1 MQHCKLTFI
10 TSLPASLLTVCL
22 LFRYTITAS
31 RPFTRPTDFDITSQT
46 CHLQHQPFPQPAQ
59 CSSKMQGFNM
69 GKYVPPDLEGTTS
82 GNKLHGKHALGGRA
96 SKLAS
101 QGILTVRFEM
111 PYAVWCSTCPKPT
124 IIGQGV
130 RFNAAKQKVGA
141 YHSTPIWSFKMRHA
155 ACGGEIEIR
164 TDPANT
170 AYVVVAGGKKR
181 DTGEDQVHEGDS
193 VILTDQER
201 EALRQNA
208 FASLEKTIEDRAAA
222 KASTERIDDLL
233 DVAARQWDDPYT
245 LNQKLR
251 KTFRA
256 ERKDLEKTAAKDE
269 SLKNTMGL
277 GIDLLPESEG
287 DRLRASL
294 VAFDKGDDSGRGA
307 LAKPLFSSAATKEDK
322 KKPLLKADKAKMDS
336 KGTLVSTFVHNTR
349 ASSDPFLRPRTRST
363 KEKAIIPGVKRKRD
377 EQESKA
383 IKAPAVDVSTTLSK
397 PAGLVDYDSD

>member
-1 MQHCKLTFI
+1 
-10 TSLPASLLTVCL
+10 
-22 LFRYTITAS
+22 
-31 RPFTRPTDFDITSQT
+31 
-46 CHLQHQPFPQPAQ
+46 
-59 CSSKMQGFNM
+59 MQGFNM
-69 GKYVPPDLEGTTS
+69 GKYVPPDLEGTIS

-101 QGILTVRFEM
+101 KGILTVRFEM

-181 DTGEDQVHEGDS
+181 DTGDDIVREGDS

-201 EALRQNA
+201 ESLRQNA
-208 FASLEKTIEDRAAA
+208 FASLEKTIEDREAA

-233 DVAARQWDDPYT
+233 DVSARQWDDPYT

-251 KTFRA
+251 RTFRA
-256 ERKDLEKTAAKDE
+256 ERKDLEKKAAKDE
-269 SLKNTMGL
+269 SLKDAMGL

-294 VAFDKGDDSGRGA
+294 VAFDKGDDSGKSA
-307 LAKPLFSSAATKEDK
+307 LAKPLFSSATKKVDK
-322 KKPLLKADKAKMDS
+322 TKKPLLKADKAKLDS
-336 KGTLVSTFVHNTR
+336 KGALVSTFVHNTR
-349 ASSDPFLRPRTRST
+349 ASSDPFLRPMTRST
-363 KEKAIIPGVKRKRD
+363 KDKTIIPGVKRKRD
-377 EQESKA
+377 HDDAEATPGKS
-383 IKAPAVDVSTTLSK
+383 VDASTNASK